1 MGVIGLLFNLTTQN
15 SAVAK
20 MLAVNEVLE
29 CNARTACY
37 NLCITEQQAVELV
50 ELRSQNLR
58 DNGRVEL
65 GGGVIDK
72 LIDAFCASAY
82 LMQDNYAETIHE
94 LMEIFYYY
102 KNETLDLLSDD
113 DLIDYMKQSYE
124 GICQSSTEL
133 LKGRELDTLARW
145 VRYANSSE
153 YEQKYEI
160 PGGSDYE

>member
-1 MGVIGLLFNLTTQN
+1 MLFNLTTYN
-15 SAVAK
+15 SAVAT
-20 MLAVNEVLE
+20 MLAVNEVLD

-37 NLCITEQQAVELV
+37 NLCITDQQAVELV
-50 ELRSQNLR
+50 EARSQNLR

-72 LIDAFCASAY
+72 LIDAFCSSAY
-82 LMQDNYAETIHE
+82 LMQDNYTETIHE

-102 KNETLDLLSDD
+102 KNETLDLVSDD

-124 GICQSSTEL
+124 GVCQSSTEL
-133 LKGRELDTLARW
+133 LKGREMDRLARW

-153 YEQKYEI
+153 YEQKYGI
-160 PGGSDYE
+160 AGGYEYEQRR